1 VGVVDVGDCLAGA
14 RYLVEIGDVDPDRLF
29 IHGGSAGGYV
39 VLCAMTF
46 HDVFQ
51 AGASLFGIAD
61 LEALFAQAGHKFESH
76 YDAPLPKG
84 RGMYDRSPVHF
95 IDRVRGA
102 VLLLQGLDDPVVPAN
117 QAEMMFAA
125 LRGAGVPCA
134 YIGYPG
140 EQHGFREA
148 ANIARTLE
156 AQLYFFTTVTG
167 MTLAESIEPVEILNL

>member
-1 VGVVDVGDCLAGA
+1 
-14 RYLVEIGDVDPDRLF
+14 
-29 IHGGSAGGYV
+29 
-39 VLCAMTF
+39 MTF
-46 HDVFQ
+46 HDLF
-51 AGASLFGIAD
+51 GGLGLFGIAD
-61 LEALFAQAGHKFESH
+61 LEALSRRRAQVESH
-76 YDAPLPKG
+76 YDAPLSKG
-84 RGMYDRSPVHF
+84 RGMYDARRCISS
-95 IDRVRGA
+95 IGA
-102 VLLLQGLDDPVVPAN
+102 WRCVAAPGSGRPGGPAN

-156 AQLYFFTTVTG
+156 AQLYFFATVTD